1 MTESPTRVLSLLLA
15 MTADSWAL
23 EAALGLGLGWGETWR
38 GTDETGTSGLPGGVT
53 WSQEL
58 CLEAEIT

>member
-1 MTESPTRVLSLLLA
+1 

-23 EAALGLGLGWGETWR
+23 EAALGLGLGWGETW
-38 GTDETGTSGLPGGVT
+38 
-53 WSQEL
+53 SQEL